1 MNRRRFTISAISAVG
16 VATALGARGSNFIA
30 NASTPPE
37 NVTTL
42 NIQYALT
49 NFKGYKLYTRT
60 YNGRTYGPNIE
71 TTPGSTLSIKIVN
84 KLPPNPPATV
94 PAGSVPIPTTRSMM
108 DMINPRFHGPM
119 QGSGTIDAMN
129 NPHGFNSTN
138 LHVHGIQTTPHLFD
152 PVGTSDPLAELI
164 QIAPGETF
172 QYDLPVP
179 ADHPS
184 GLHWYH
190 PHKHGATDVQ
200 VSGGMAGLLIVR
212 GPIDEVPEIAA
223 AREIFMVVQS
233 LHVNPSKTQPG
244 VFDREYVAYETPSNG
259 GYFLSTQFTMMT
271 VNGEGVDWI
280 DHRSMNDR
288 HKPLG
293 VPQFALAPGE
303 VVRLR
308 FLNGTNTQP
317 LMLALPGFETWQIG
331 LDGINTLTAIPRD
344 FTGKGTKLVTPEN
357 LFTAPMRLAMSGNRV
372 EMLLR
377 APNTPGTYTL
387 SSLANVGVDFIPHPR
402 LKLAN
407 FVVSGAPVKM
417 GVPTDLPVPTR
428 EYPVITQEDVN
439 PFPKRE
445 YVLDE
450 QQNNTLL
457 FGTQGFTV
465 NQSLYQESES
475 GTQPVRGSTEEWT
488 VVNKT
493 SEAHPIHLH
502 VNSFQLVKINDTVV
516 HPVEVWDNFCVPA
529 AVGLTPGTITIR
541 IRFREGNVGKS
552 VFHCHILNHEDTG
565 MMRNFLIT

>member
-1 MNRRRFTISAISAVG
+1 MNRRRFVVTAVSAAGVG
-16 VATALGARGSNFIA
+16 AALGARGSNLL
-30 NASTPPE
+30 ASASPLAG
-37 NVTTL
+37 NVTVL
-42 NIQYALT
+42 NVQYALT

-71 TTPGSTLSIKIVN
+71 TTPGSTLSVKIVN

-94 PAGSVPIPTTRSMM
+94 PIGSVQIPTTSSMLDVM
-108 DMINPRFHGPM
+108 DPLFRGPTKP
-119 QGSGTIDAMN
+119 SGTIDAMN

-138 LHVHGIQTTPHLFD
+138 LHVHGIQTTPHLFN
-152 PVGTSDPLAELI
+152 PVGTSDPMAELL
-164 QIAPGETF
+164 QIVPGETF
-172 QYDLPVP
+172 QYNLPVP

-244 VFDREYVAYETPSNG
+244 VYDREYVAYETPANG

-280 DHRSMNDR
+280 DHRGMTDR

-293 VPQFALAPGE
+293 VPAFAVAPGE

-317 LMLALPGFETWQIG
+317 LMLALPGFKTWQIG
-331 LDGINTLTAIPRD
+331 LDGVNTLTAIPRD
-344 FTGKGTKLVTPEN
+344 FTGNGTRAITPKN

-372 EMLLR
+372 ELLLK
-377 APNTPGTYTL
+377 APDAPGTYTL
-387 SSLANVGVDFIPHPR
+387 SSLANKGVDFVDHPK
-402 LKLAN
+402 LDLAN
-407 FVVSGAPVKM
+407 FVVSGAPVTM
-417 GVPTDLPVPTR
+417 GVPTALPVPTR
-428 EYPVITQEDVN
+428 EYPVITQADVD

-450 QQNNTLL
+450 QDNNTLL
-457 FGTQGFTV
+457 FGTLGFTV
-465 NQSLYQESES
+465 NQSLYEEMES
-475 GTQPVRGSTEEWT
+475 GTQPRRGTTEEWT
-488 VVNKT
+488 IVNKT
-493 SEAHPIHLH
+493 AEAHPIHLH
-502 VNSFQLVKINDTVV
+502 VNSFQLVKINQTVV
-516 HPVEVWDNFCVPA
+516 EPVEVWDNFCVPA